1 MLLSYTPSPT
11 PAQQNCVFPSMILR
25 IWALFHALAFS
36 SLWKTLGFSGG
47 PNLFG
52 VSGFQVWLTIIFF
65 FFFPGWQWKKRKGKR
80 SPFPMKLVHFS
91 PPVSSLQPKFSL
103 ESALCVPLTFVYL
116 HCDSVNW
123 TSRSLGTRLESHRSR
138 MSAPGVRPPAAEYS
152 STSRTLSPFL
162 S

>member
-65 FFFPGWQWKKRKGKR
+65 FFFSWMTMEKKKRKKKPLPHEI
-80 SPFPMKLVHFS
+80 SPFLP
-91 PPVSSLQPKFSL
+91 SSLQPKFSL

>member
-65 FFFPGWQWKKRKGKR
+65 FFFLDDNGKKEKEKEAP
-80 SPFPMKLVHFS
+80 SPW
-91 PPVSSLQPKFSL
+91 
-103 ESALCVPLTFVYL
+103 
-116 HCDSVNW
+116 N
-123 TSRSLGTRLESHRSR
+123 
-138 MSAPGVRPPAAEYS
+138 
-152 STSRTLSPFL
+152 
-162 S
+162 